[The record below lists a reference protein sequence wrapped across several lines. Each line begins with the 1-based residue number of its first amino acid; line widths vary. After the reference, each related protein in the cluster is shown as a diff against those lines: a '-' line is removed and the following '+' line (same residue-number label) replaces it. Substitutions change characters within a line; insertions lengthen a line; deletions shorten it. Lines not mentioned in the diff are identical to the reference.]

1 MGSAFSANAS
11 EFLALK
17 SREDLAAWL
26 GITDRRLRF
35 LLYVVGPSKNY
46 TSFEI
51 KKRDGGVRLID
62 APSPAMKKIQ
72 HKLLEVLT
80 EVAIP
85 SSIAKGYVRGAS
97 TIDHAY
103 LHRRRRH
110 IILADL
116 ESFFPTISFQRVR
129 GALLAKPFMLEAQVA
144 TCVAQLCC
152 KDGSLPQGAP
162 TSPVLSNLICRA
174 LDRKILWLANRH
186 RFSVSRYADDICF
199 SSNKR
204 DIPPSF
210 VVSINGKI
218 FPGQGLVDA
227 IDSSGFSLNIKKFK
241 VKKRSD
247 QQLVTGLVV
256 NDGASLPRKWRRQL
270 RTILHLLQ
278 NNSIEKATE
287 IVSAWASPSASRKG
301 FRSIEQVV
309 RGKTY
314 FAQHVDKRC
323 DRKFSES
330 IYRRYAPLRNL
341 MPRPLNGF
349 KFRVLTEGKT
359 DLLHLDAA
367 CKWFQSQGEFT
378 DLRPRFAN
386 FHGEVGDVELM
397 KTLERIAKSDIPELA
412 IGIFDCD
419 NEKFMKQEGL
429 TPGCFRQLGSSV
441 YALCL
446 AAPPTHTEG
455 LFCIE
460 LLYDPKELVSITQD
474 GRRIFLPQEFDPD
487 SGISLDGI
495 YKREYPKAKA
505 VIVSDAVTRISDG
518 FSALLSKNDFAE
530 MIQRAAPPFESVD
543 FNGFRESFDVLR
555 RVVDEHLEK
564 YR

>member
-1 MGSAFSANAS
+1 MGSVLSANAS

-17 SREDLAAWL
+17 SRQELAAWL

-35 LLYVVGPSKNY
+35 LLYVLGPSKSY
-46 TSFEI
+46 ASFEV
-51 KKRDGGVRLID
+51 KKRDGGIRLID
-62 APSPAMKKIQ
+62 APSPALKKIQ
-72 HKLLEVLT
+72 HKLLNVLT
-80 EVAIP
+80 ELAIP
-85 SSIAKGYVRGAS
+85 SSIAKGYVRGFS

-116 ESFFPTISFQRVR
+116 ENFFPTITFQRIR
-129 GALLAKPFMLEAQVA
+129 GALLAKPFTLEKQVA

-162 TSPVLSNLICRA
+162 TSPVLSNLICRS

-186 RFSVSRYADDICF
+186 RFTVSRYADDICF
-199 SSNKR
+199 SSDKR
-204 DIPPSF
+204 EIPPSF
-210 VVSINGKI
+210 VVCVDGQF
-218 FPGQGLVDA
+218 FPGQALASA
-227 IDSSGFSLNIKKFK
+227 IESSGFSLNIKKFK
-241 VKKRSD
+241 VKGKSD

-256 NDGASLPRKWRRQL
+256 NDGAALPRKWRRQL
-270 RTILHLLQ
+270 RTILHLLE
-278 NNSIEKATE
+278 NNSAERTTE
-287 IVSAWASPSASRKG
+287 IVNAWATPSASRKG
-301 FRSIEQVV
+301 FGSIEQVV

-314 FAQHVDKRC
+314 FAQHIDKRC
-323 DRKFSES
+323 NRKFSES

-359 DLLHLDAA
+359 DLQHLDAA
-367 CKWFQSQGEFT
+367 CNWFQSQGEFT

-386 FHGEVGDVELM
+386 FHGDVGDVELM

-429 TPGCFRQLGSSV
+429 APGCFRQLGSSV

-446 AAPPTHTEG
+446 AAPPTHDEG

-487 SGISLDGI
+487 SGISLDGF
-495 YKREYPKAKA
+495 YKREHPKAKA
-505 VIVSDAVTRISDG
+505 VIVSDVVTRISDG
-518 FSALLSKNDFAE
+518 FSALLSKTAFAE
-530 MIQRAAPPFESVD
+530 MIQRASPPFESVD
-543 FNGFRESFDVLR
+543 FNGFRESFNAIR
-555 RVVDEHLEK
+555 RIVDEYLQR
-564 YR
+564 YQ

>member
-1 MGSAFSANAS
+1 MGSALSANAQA
-11 EFLALK
+11 FLSLK

-26 GITDRRLRF
+26 GVTDRRLRF
-35 LLYVVGPSKNY
+35 LLYVAGSNKNY

-62 APSPAMKKIQ
+62 APSPALKKIQ
-72 HKLLEVLT
+72 HKLLDVFSEIV
-80 EVAIP
+80 VP
-85 SSIAKGYVRGAS
+85 SLIAKGYVRGAS
-97 TIDHAY
+97 IIDHAY

-116 ESFFPTISFQRVR
+116 ESFFPTITFQRVR
-129 GALLAKPFMLEAQVA
+129 GALLAKPFMLNSQVA

-174 LDRKILWLANRH
+174 LDRKILWLASRH
-186 RFSVSRYADDICF
+186 RFTVSRYADDICF

-210 VVSINGKI
+210 VACVDGEII
-218 FPGQGLVDA
+218 PGQALISAVE
-227 IDSSGFSLNIKKFK
+227 SSGFSLNIKKFK
-241 VKKRSD
+241 VKERNS

-256 NDGASLPRKWRRQL
+256 NDGPALPRKWRRQL
-270 RTILHLLQ
+270 RTLLHLIE
-278 NNSIEKATE
+278 NNSIEKASE
-287 IVSAWASPSASRKG
+287 IVAAWACPPASRKN
-301 FRSIEQVV
+301 FYSIEQVV
-309 RGKTY
+309 RGRTN
-314 FAQHVDKRC
+314 FAQYVDKRC
-323 DRKFSES
+323 GHKFSES
-330 IYRRYAPLRNL
+330 VYRSYASLRNL

-367 CKWFQSQGEFT
+367 FRWFQSQGEFT
-378 DLRPRFAN
+378 YLQPRFAN

-412 IGIFDCD
+412 VGFFDCD

-429 TPGCFRQLGSSV
+429 SPGCFRQLGSSV

-446 AAPPTHTEG
+446 APPPSYEEG

-460 LLYDPKELVSITQD
+460 LLYDLKDLLSVTQD

-487 SGISLDGI
+487 SGISMDGI
-495 YKREYPKAKA
+495 YKRAYPKAKA

-530 MIQRAAPPFESVD
+530 MIQRSAPPFESVN
-543 FNGFRESFDVLR
+543 FNGFRKSFDALR
-555 RVVDEHLEK
+555 RVVDEYLMK

>member
-1 MGSAFSANAS
+1 MGSALSANAS
-11 EFLALK
+11 AFLALK

-46 TSFEI
+46 ISFEI
-51 KKRDGGVRLID
+51 KKKGGGVRLID
-62 APSPAMKKIQ
+62 SPSPAMKKIQ
-72 HKLLEVLT
+72 HKLLEIFT
-80 EVAIP
+80 ELAIP
-85 SSIAKGYVRGAS
+85 SSIAKGYVRGFS

-116 ESFFPTISFQRVR
+116 ESFFPTITFQRVR
-129 GALLAKPFMLEAQVA
+129 GALLAKPFVLEAKVA

-186 RFSVSRYADDICF
+186 RFTVSRYADDICF

-204 DIPPSF
+204 DIPSSL
-210 VVSINGKI
+210 VSYVDGDII
-218 FPGQGLVDA
+218 PGQALVSA
-227 IDSSGFSLNIKKFK
+227 VQSSGFSLNVKKFK
-241 VKKRSD
+241 VKERNS

-256 NDGASLPRKWRRQL
+256 NDGTALPRKWRRQL
-270 RTILHLLQ
+270 RTLLHILK

-287 IVSAWASPSASRKG
+287 IVSIWTSPPASRKG
-301 FRSIEQVV
+301 FHSIEQLI

-330 IYRRYAPLRNL
+330 IFRCYASLRNF

-349 KFRVLTEGKT
+349 KFRVLAEGKT

-378 DLRPRFAN
+378 DLNPRFAN
-386 FHGEVGDVELM
+386 FHGEIGDVELM

-419 NEKFMKQEGL
+419 NDKFMKQEGL
-429 TPGCFRQLGSSV
+429 SPGCFRQVGSSV

-446 AAPPTHTEG
+446 AAPHSHTEDI
-455 LFCIE
+455 FCIE
-460 LLYDPKELVSITQD
+460 LLYDIKDLLSITQD
-474 GRRIFLPQEFDPD
+474 GRKLFLPREFDPV

-495 YKREYPKAKA
+495 YKRQYPKANA
-505 VIVSDAVTRISDG
+505 VIVSDTVTRISDG

-530 MIQRAAPPFESVD
+530 MIERASPPFESVN
-543 FNGFRESFDVLR
+543 FNGFRESFNALR
-555 RVVDEHLEK
+555 RVVDEYLLK